1 MKNIAITKGCYT
13 RDFYILPTILVHHG
27 DCYKTFEIVW
37 LKWYLGFIKKY

>member
-1 MKNIAITKGCYT
+1 MKITKGSYI